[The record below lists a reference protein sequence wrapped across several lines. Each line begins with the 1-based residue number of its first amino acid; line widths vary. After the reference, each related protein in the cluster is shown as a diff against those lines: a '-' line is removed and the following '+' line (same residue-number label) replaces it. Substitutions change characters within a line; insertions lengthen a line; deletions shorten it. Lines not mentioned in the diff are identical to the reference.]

1 METYLDNVLDR
12 LEFESDIDIK
22 FLYTIDE
29 LISNMEYINWCERN
43 GLSAYKCL
51 TFLYDYIQ
59 GDYDISNDI
68 K

>member
-1 METYLDNVLDR
+1 METYLNKVLDR

-29 LISNMEYINWCERN
+29 VISNMEYINWCERN

-51 TFLYDYIQ
+51 IFLNAYIE
-59 GDYDISNDI
+59 GNYDISTDI